1 MTTATKQP
9 QPQIDVE
16 PRRVESADARP
27 RPVDTDE
34 LIRFMM
40 SRYGNVIVRLADA

>member
-9 QPQIDVE
+9 QNDVE
-16 PRRVESADARP
+16 PRRVESAGP